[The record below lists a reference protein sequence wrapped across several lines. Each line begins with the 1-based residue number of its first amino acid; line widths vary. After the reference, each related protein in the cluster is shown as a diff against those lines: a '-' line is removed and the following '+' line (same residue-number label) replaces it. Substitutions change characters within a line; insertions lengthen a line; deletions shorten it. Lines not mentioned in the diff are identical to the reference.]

1 MTMDWRRCCAALV
14 FALCLGSAAAAGTPV
29 PPGAPRIL
37 TGEHEG
43 AAWRIDV
50 PSDWNGK
57 LIVSFRGNTPEPV
70 KFDQQPYTA
79 GGRVLM
85 LQRGYALVQSG
96 YARADWNIED
106 AYRDTEWVRRH
117 FSATIGKPT
126 RTYAVGQSMGGLAVA
141 HALEQPDT
149 PYDAGLSLG
158 GTLGGG
164 DALFEQAFANLA
176 AFDYYL
182 PGAIGPLQPVAPET
196 RLDAAAVEK
205 LAAALQEKPDAK
217 RELSLLVG
225 VAPEQL
231 AEQIAINRD
240 MVRRVQQLSGGNA
253 VGNAHYLYAGTRD
266 DAALNAGVRRYA
278 SDAKAFDFLRRNY
291 APSGKLN
298 KPLLA
303 LQTVHD
309 PLVSAA
315 ATNSYATVVR
325 RAGRETNF
333 VQQYTPGDGHLAFT
347 VDQIVAALD
356 GMIAWAEQGQRPAS
370 GLQPAAAAAL
380 AAAAAMKAAL
390 PPHELFELDSAVLKE
405 RRRISVYLPPGYAT
419 DSTARFPVL
428 YMPDG
433 GLEEDFPHV
442 AATVDQAIRA
452 GRLRA
457 LVIVGIENTQRRR
470 DTTGPTAVASDR
482 AIAPVV
488 GGSAAFRAFI
498 RDELIAQVA
507 TRYRVSED
515 RAIMGESL
523 AGLFVLETCT
533 LEPQLFSTCIALSPS
548 LWWNNAALLAT
559 LGERLKTN
567 PDWQARWYFAS
578 ADEDNIAPLTAR
590 LDELLR
596 ANAPAGLR
604 WQYQP
609 RPDLRHDT
617 IYRALAPELLPA
629 LFSP

>member
-1 MTMDWRRCCAALV
+1 MTMDWRRRCGALV
-14 FALCLGSAAAAGTPV
+14 LALCLGTAVAETAV
-29 PPGAPRIL
+29 PPQAPRIL

-50 PSDWNGK
+50 PADWNGK
-57 LIVSFRGNTPEPV
+57 LIVSFRGNTPEAV
-70 KFDQQPYTA
+70 KFDQQPYTS

-96 YARADWNIED
+96 YARADWNIEA

-117 FSATIGKPT
+117 FIASVGKPT
-126 RTYAVGQSMGGLAVA
+126 RTYAVGQSMGGLGVA
-141 HALEQPDT
+141 YALEQPDS
-149 PYDAGLSLG
+149 PYDGGLSLG

-176 AFDYYL
+176 AYDYYV
-182 PGAIGPLQPVAPET
+182 PDTIGPLQPVPVET

-205 LAAALQEKPDAK
+205 LNAALQEKPEGR

-240 MVRRVQQLSGGNA
+240 MVRRIQQLSGGNA
-253 VGNAHYLYAGTRD
+253 MGNAHYLYEGTRN

-278 SDAKAFDFLRRNY
+278 SEAKAFEFLHRNY
-291 APSGKLN
+291 TPTGKLN

-315 ATNSYATVVR
+315 ATNHYASSVR
-325 RAGRETNF
+325 RAGREANF
-333 VQQYTPGDGHLAFT
+333 VQQYTPGDGHLAFS
-347 VDQIVAALD
+347 VDQIVAALE
-356 GMIAWAEQGQRPAS
+356 GLIGWVEQGKRPVS
-370 GLQPAAAAAL
+370 GMQPAAAAAL
-380 AAAAAMKAAL
+380 AAAAATMAAL
-390 PPHELFELDSAVLKE
+390 PPHEQFELDSAVLKE
-405 RRRISVYLPPGYAT
+405 RRRIAVYLPPNYAQ
-419 DSTARFPVL
+419 DSAARFPVL

-433 GLEEDFPHV
+433 GLQEDFPHV
-442 AATVDQAIRA
+442 AAAVDKAIRA
-452 GRLRA
+452 GRMRA
-457 LVIVGIENTQRRR
+457 MIVVGIENTQRRR
-470 DTTGPTAVASDR
+470 DTTGPTEVEPDR
-482 AIAPVV
+482 QIAPVV

-498 RDELIAQVA
+498 RDELLPQVTA
-507 TRYRVSED
+507 RYRVSDD
-515 RAIMGESL
+515 RAIIGESL

-533 LEPQLFSTCIALSPS
+533 LEPQLFATCIALSPS
-548 LWWNNAALLAT
+548 LWWNNASLLSSLESRFKA
-559 LGERLKTN
+559 N
-567 PDWQARWYFAS
+567 PGWQARWYVAS

-590 LDELLR
+590 LDTLLR

-617 IYRALAPELLPA
+617 IYRTLAPELLPQ
-629 LFSP
+629 LFAP